1 MKPADRIRE
10 FAFQKFIKPARQ
22 RGEGTV
28 TIRAGDVHSMMGLSD
43 RIPAVC
49 SALGTNKFQETYQV
63 RLTGR
68 RGPTNA
74 SNAFF
79 TFEV

>member
-1 MKPADRIRE
+1 MKLSDRIRE
-10 FAFQKFIKPARQ
+10 FVFQEFIKPARE

-49 SALGTNKFQETYQV
+49 SALGTNKFQEMYQV
-63 RLTGR
+63 RLIDR
-68 RGPTNA
+68 KGPTNA
-74 SNAFF
+74 SNVFF

>member
-1 MKPADRIRE
+1 MKPSDRIRE
-10 FAFQKFIKPARQ
+10 FAFQEFIKPARE

-28 TIRAGDVHSMMGLSD
+28 TIRAGDVHSLMGLSD
-43 RIPAVC
+43 RIPAGY

-63 RLTGR
+63 RLIDR

-74 SNAFF
+74 SNAFS
-79 TFEV
+79 TFEL

>member
-1 MKPADRIRE
+1 MKLSDRIRE
-10 FAFQKFIKPARQ
+10 FVSQEFIKPARE

-49 SALGTNKFQETYQV
+49 SALGTNKFQEMYQV
-63 RLTGR
+63 RLIHR
-68 RGPTNA
+68 KGPTNA
-74 SNAFF
+74 SNVFF